1 MYAGFMVNV
10 CYTVPVGHK
19 HTRMHYY
26 VASGATFNQV
36 ATTLYVEE
44 ANCFNFFLGST
55 NLLNVVVVIVVVVVV
70 VVAVFV
76 S

>member
-1 MYAGFMVNV
+1 MLQFQLQRVDFKQRRREGQYLSEVSTPLALWPLMPS
-10 CYTVPVGHK
+10 T
-19 HTRMHYY
+19 
-26 VASGATFNQV
+26 
-36 ATTLYVEE
+36 TTLYVEE

-55 NLLNVVVVIVVVVVV
+55 NLLNVVVVVVV